1 MDTLEAIQA
10 RRAIK
15 HFDPEFEIPAVE
27 EKQILDLM
35 RQSPTSFN
43 LQNWRFVLVKDK
55 ELRTQVRE
63 AAWDQAQVT
72 DASLLFIFCADIKA
86 WDKQP
91 ERYWEDAP
99 KEAQDILVPMIKPF
113 YQDREWQQ
121 RDEAMRSIG
130 IASQTLMLAAKS
142 MSYDSCP
149 MIGFDPD
156 KVADLINLPDDH
168 VVGMIVTV
176 GKGIKPA
183 WPKPGTLPDEDI
195 FIIDKFAA

>member
-1 MDTLEAIQA
+1 METIDAIRA

-15 HFDPEFEIPAVE
+15 HYEPDFEIPADQ
-27 EKQILDLM
+27 EKELLDLM

-55 ELRTQVRE
+55 ELRARLRE

-72 DASLLFIFCADIKA
+72 EASMLFVFCADVKA
-86 WDKQP
+86 WDKAP

-99 KEAQDILVPMIKPF
+99 KEAADILVPMIKPF

-130 IASQTLMLAAKS
+130 IASQTLMLAAKD
-142 MSYDSCP
+142 MGYDTCP

-156 KVADLINLPDDH
+156 KVAELINLPKDH
-168 VVGMIVTV
+168 VIGMMVTV
-176 GKGIKPA
+176 GKALKPA

-195 FIIDKFAA
+195 FITDKF